1 MKPSGPLLG
10 TRVLDLSGSSGLHC
24 SKLFADLGA
33 DVIKIERPGG
43 DSTRNVPPFKDD
55 QPSIN
60 NSLYFLHF
68 NANKR
73 GITLDL
79 SKNYG
84 ITLFQKL
91 VSTADVI
98 LETSPPGY
106 MESLGIGYSSL
117 KEINPRIV
125 VTSVTPFGH
134 RGPYKSFRATDIVSF
149 AMGGLMALSGEPDRP
164 PCVAPGEV
172 AYGMASAFAA
182 LGTLVAIYHSNL
194 TGKGQ
199 QVDTSAHASSVHIAG
214 YAVPV
219 FSATGHMG
227 FRKTWSERTFDI
239 NDLYPCTDGFVRFC
253 VLPKAQWDSMV
264 EWLGSPEILNSPV
277 FADQQFRRENSE
289 IIDPYV
295 LELTESQPKNEIYL
309 EGQGRHIAVTP
320 VNTPKDFVE
329 SEQTEV
335 RGLFT
340 SLAHS
345 VMGEYKHYGPIHK
358 FSGTPGS
365 IYRSAPLVGEHN
377 QEIFCGELGLSP
389 RQLSVLAA
397 SGVI

>member
-1 MKPSGPLLG
+1 MEPSGPLLG
-10 TRVLDLSGSSGLHC
+10 IRVLDLSGASGLHC

-43 DSTRNVPPFKDD
+43 DSSRNSPPFKDD
-55 QPSIN
+55 QPGIN
-60 NSLYFLHF
+60 RSLHFLHF

-73 GITLDL
+73 GVTLDL
-79 SKNYG
+79 TKNYG
-84 ITLFQKL
+84 PTLFRKL
-91 VSTADVI
+91 AATADVV
-98 LETSPPGY
+98 LETFSPGQL
-106 MESLGIGYSSL
+106 ESLGIGYSSL

-134 RGPYKSFRATDIVSF
+134 RGPYKDFRATDIVSF

-182 LGTLVAIYHSNL
+182 LGTLVAVYHSRL
-194 TGKGQ
+194 TGEGQ
-199 QVDTSAHASSVHIAG
+199 QVDTSTHASSVHIAG

-219 FSATGHMG
+219 YSATGHKG
-227 FRKTWSERTFDI
+227 FRKTWAERTFDI
-239 NDLYPCTDGFVRFC
+239 NDLYPCTDGYVRFC

-264 EWLGSPEILNSPV
+264 DWLGSPDILTSPV

-295 LELTESQPKNEIYL
+295 LGLTESQHKNDIYV
-309 EGQGRHIAVTP
+309 EGQRRHIAVTP
-320 VNTPKDFVE
+320 VNTPQDFVE
-329 SEQTEV
+329 SQQTEA
-335 RGLFT
+335 RGIF
-340 SLAHS
+340 SSVYHP
-345 VMGEYKHYGPIHK
+345 VMGEYKHFGPVHQ
-358 FSGTPGS
+358 FSETPGA
-365 IYRSAPLVGEHN
+365 IHRSAPLVGEHN
-377 QEIFCGELGLSP
+377 HEVFCGELGLSIH
-389 RQLSVLAA
+389 QLSILTA